1 MRMFA
6 PTLKSSLNY
15 MQVHLPHYMRSL
27 IPLLCTNGFLLRS
40 GWCMT
45 LCMVTTT
52 GFLLRN
58 PKRCQKSEE
67 AARRYEQTDWE
78 REYDPF
84 VTQAEK
90 RSDTWVIQFVSHQ
103 CEAHTH
109 THQTHKPSQDMLVNP
124 WLRPEFKWEGSL
136 FFLCACSQS
145 EHREEK

>member
-109 THQTHKPSQDMLVNP
+109 SPNTQTKP
-124 WLRPEFKWEGSL
+124 RH
-136 FFLCACSQS
+136 ACQPLIKTWIQVR
-145 EHREEK
+145 RESIFPVCLLPVRA